1 MPFLNAAI
9 LSVCD
14 ESGKWMLVRPL
25 HYRSVAG
32 ELIIIPAG
40 FLTDLASIPR
50 AFHWLIPVNGKHRAP
65 AILHDYLFV
74 VQDRPRA
81 DVDALFLEAMA
92 GAGVRWTQRTA
103 MYAAVR
109 LGGWVPWQH
118 NTRSQ
123 AGNREAFLAQ
133 HGIQPSTASE
143 TPNPAGEP

>member
-25 HYRSVAG
+25 YYRSAAG
-32 ELIIIPAG
+32 ELIVIPAG

-74 VQDRPRA
+74 VQDRSRA

-92 GAGVRWTQRTA
+92 DAGVRWTQRTA

-109 LGGWVPWQH
+109 LGGWAPWQH
-118 NTRSQ
+118 NARARAAASS
-123 AGNREAFLAQ
+123 EFLAS
-133 HGIQPSTASE
+133 HGLVTVHTSARAS
-143 TPNPAGEP
+143 G